1 MLTLDLHQK
10 QMEVFL
16 SVIEEPETLLVAGR
30 RFGKSRLGLNTLLYK
45 ALSFRGK
52 VSELSPETVLA
63 TMPTAKQARR
73 VIWKPLLSFIEA
85 NPRLG
90 QCVCEVNRSEMR
102 LVFKGKPPIYVTG
115 ANDSN
120 GDNIRGIRLYYCWLD
135 EFQDIKQGILDT
147 VIQPALE
154 DTTGSSKFLS
164 GTPKGR
170 LNHFYKEYQR
180 IKNSYHFITSDNP
193 FVAKSAIERAK
204 ATLPP
209 RIFRQEYEA
218 SFEEFEAQIF
228 SCLSKDNI
236 AVSSADNPDLC
247 IAGVDWGDRNP
258 AVVIIKRFNNTY
270 FLEDYWQPTGERVM
284 SQTEIFDNFNRVL
297 LKHHPSRVFC
307 DPSRPS
313 SIVELRKFGHKAVAG
328 FNSIEEGLTQVN
340 SLFHQK
346 RLLVPQQ
353 LFDIFMSYHREMSP
367 DGRVLD
373 KVAEGQDDHIIDATR
388 YALAVKYNK

>member
-1 MLTLDLHQK
+1 MV
-10 QMEVFL
+10 VFQ
-16 SVIEEPETLLVAGR
+16 SIISNPETLLVAGR

-45 ALSFRGK
+45 ALSFNGK

-63 TMPTAKQARR
+63 AMPTAKQARR
-73 VIWKPLLSFIEA
+73 VIWKPLISFIEA

-90 QCVCEVNRSEMR
+90 NAVSEINKSEMR
-102 LVFKGKPPIYVTG
+102 LVFKGKPPIYVGG
-115 ANDSN
+115 ANDSD

-135 EFQDIKQGILDT
+135 EYQDIKSGILDT

-154 DTTGSSKFLS
+154 DTFGSSKFLS

-170 LNHFYKEYQR
+170 LNHFYKEYKR
-180 IKNSYHFITSDNP
+180 ISNSYHFITGDNP
-193 FVAKSAIERAK
+193 FVSKSAIERAREI
-204 ATLPP
+204 LPP

-228 SCLSKDNI
+228 SALSESC
-236 AVSSADNPDLC
+236 VYHTPVDNPDLC

-258 AVVIIKRFNNTY
+258 AIVILKRLGGAY
-270 FLEDYWQPTGERVM
+270 YLDDYWQPSGDKVM
-284 SQTEIFDNFNRVL
+284 SQTEIFGYFNQIL
-297 LKHHPSRVFC
+297 HKHNPSRIFC

-313 SIVELRKFGHKAVAG
+313 SIVELRKYGHKAVAG

-340 SLFHQK
+340 SLFHQHK
-346 RLLVPQQ
+346 LLLPPK

-367 DGRVLD
+367 DGKVLD
-373 KVAEGQDDHIIDATR
+373 KVAEGQNDHIIDATR